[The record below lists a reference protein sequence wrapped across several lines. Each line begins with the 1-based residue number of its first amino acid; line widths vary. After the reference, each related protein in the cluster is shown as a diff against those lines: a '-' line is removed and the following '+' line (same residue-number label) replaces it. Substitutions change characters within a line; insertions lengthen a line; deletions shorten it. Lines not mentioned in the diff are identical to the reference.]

1 MLFWSFWRRR
11 AALALTVLLLAACA
25 TPANEAT
32 PSATGQATVDG
43 ARIAFARQGHAADPG
58 PAVVFQSGMGDDHR
72 SWSAVLQRLP
82 AGLQALAPDRPGYGD
97 SPAREGLRDACRIAA
112 EQRALLRSTGLRPPY
127 LLVGHSLGGWYQ
139 YVYAR
144 LYPQEV
150 AGLVLLDPTHPRL
163 LATLQQ
169 RHPAATAV
177 LQLARHTV
185 FTPTMGQEF
194 DAQSACA
201 ERVEQQAPLA
211 APALLLAST
220 ERPLYIAD
228 DLQRT
233 LEQLRGDW
241 LQRSGAALVRVA
253 GSGHQIPSDAPGAVV
268 QAIAQMLLRTN
279 GTSDANDASGAA
291 PAPALL

>member
-1 MLFWSFWRRR
+1 MSFWNSWRRR
-11 AALALTVLLLAACA
+11 ATLALTVLLLAACA
-25 TPANEAT
+25 TPANETA
-32 PSATGQATVDG
+32 PSATSLATVDG
-43 ARIAFARQGHAADPG
+43 GRIAFVQQGQAAALA
-58 PAVVFQSGMGDDHR
+58 PAVVFQSGMGEDHR
-72 SWSAVLQRLP
+72 SWHAVLQQLP
-82 AGLQALAPDRPGYGD
+82 KGLQALAPDRPGYGD

-144 LYPQEV
+144 LYPQDV

-163 LATLQQ
+163 LATLQD

-185 FTPTMGQEF
+185 FSATMGQEF

-220 ERPLYIAD
+220 ERPLYVD
-228 DLQRT
+228 ESLQRT

-241 LQRSGAALVRVA
+241 LQRSGAALTLVA
-253 GSGHQIPSDAPGAVV
+253 GSGHRIPRDAPGAVV
-268 QAIAQMLLRTN
+268 QAIEEMLLR
-279 GTSDANDASGAA
+279 ASGAA
-291 PAPALL
+291 AASALL

>member
-1 MLFWSFWRRR
+1 MPFWSSWRHR
-11 AALALTVLLLAACA
+11 ATLALTVLVLGACA

-32 PSATGQATVDG
+32 PSATTQASVDG
-43 ARIAFARQGHAADPG
+43 GRIAFVQQGRATGLG

-72 SWSAVLQRLP
+72 SWQAVLQQLP
-82 AGLQALAPDRPGYGD
+82 AQLQALAPDRPGYGD
-97 SPAREGLRDACRIAA
+97 SPARAGLRDACRIAA
-112 EQRALLRSTGLRPPY
+112 EQRALLRSAGLRPPY

-163 LATLQQ
+163 LATLQD

-211 APALLLAST
+211 TPALLLAST

-228 DLQRT
+228 DLQHT

-253 GSGHQIPSDAPGAVV
+253 GSGHKIPSDAPGAVV
-268 QAIAQMLLRTN
+268 QAIEEMLLRA
-279 GTSDANDASGAA
+279 SDASGAA
-291 PAPALL
+291 PAAALL